1 MASPSET
8 LNRRAVLAGIGALA
22 AGAVTTRSSG
32 ATSTTPALARLARG
46 FNIPDWLER
55 EGGLAP
61 APVVLT
67 GLRAA
72 GFTAVRLPVNG
83 DRFAF
88 GDATSRATAT
98 NEVEAALSLLLDH
111 DFAVMLD
118 LHTSP
123 ELSSLIESDP
133 AAGADAAVA
142 AWEQLAPIATGYGT
156 DQVFPELLNEPPL
169 ERRNWVKLRD
179 RLAKAVRHACP
190 DHTTIWG
197 AARVQGIW
205 ETLEQP
211 ALDDANAIAAVHYYW
226 PMGFTHQCQNWSE
239 SPLERLAWLPFPAER
254 DDPAVEA
261 RRALLE
267 ADDDR
272 EALAVLDE
280 EFSSPWG
287 REQIERDFADLAR
300 WSEATGTPAIVNE
313 FGVLNFCVDPK
324 SRATWTR
331 AVRETAE
338 AHGFGWTHWDL
349 DQGFGF
355 LASRLQAAG
364 FDDAMLEA
372 LLA

>member
-1 MASPSET
+1 MALPRET
-8 LNRRAVLAGIGALA
+8 LNRRSVLAGMGSVAAATLVTSGGATEVSALA
-22 AGAVTTRSSG
+22 K
-32 ATSTTPALARLARG
+32 LARG

-55 EGGLAP
+55 EGGIAP

-72 GFTAVRLPVNG
+72 GFTAVRLPING
-83 DRFAF
+83 DRLAF
-88 GDATSRATAT
+88 GDATGRATAT
-98 NEVEAALSLLLDH
+98 HEVEAALSLLLEH

-123 ELSSLIESDP
+123 DLSSLLESDP
-133 AAGADAAVA
+133 SSGADAAVT
-142 AWEQLAPIATGYGT
+142 AWKALAPIAADYGT

-169 ERRNWVKLRD
+169 EPRHWVKLRE
-179 RLAKAVRHACP
+179 RLAETVRGACP
-190 DHTTIWG
+190 DHTIIWG

-239 SPLERLAWLPFPAER
+239 SPLERLAWLPFPAQR
-254 DDPAVEA
+254 DDPAVMA
-261 RRALLE
+261 RRAALE

-272 EALAVLDE
+272 EALAVLEE
-280 EFSSPWG
+280 EFSSPWA
-287 REQIERDFADLAR
+287 REQIERDFSDLAR
-300 WSEATGTPAIVNE
+300 WSKATGTPAIVNE

-338 AHGFGWTHWDL
+338 THGFAWTHWDL

-355 LASRLQAAG
+355 MGSRLRAAG